1 MRVQKK
7 LAVVAVAVVMA
18 MVAKAACRYPNGC
31 VRAAL
36 TRSLSAG
43 YARAKPQVGS
53 RLLLTATTHLITPHR
68 PCYASCGHRSMPSLP
83 RLHHP
88 VRVYKYHPPPLT
100 LRLVPTSRPALLPVS
115 GVHIALIAHDVQR
128 HEHRP
133 LAVLPS
139 VVFGAS
145 AVPRAQVIASPRRVS
160 HDTRG
165 ELPGQMN

>member
-18 MVAKAACRYPNGC
+18 MVAKAPCRYPNGC

-88 VRVYKYHPPPLT
+88 VRVYKYHPPLSLFDSYQPPGLHFCLFRAFISRLLPTMFSDTSIAPLQCY
-100 LRLVPTSRPALLPVS
+100 LRLFSELVLYHEPKLSLHLEEFHMTPEVS
-115 GVHIALIAHDVQR
+115 C
-128 HEHRP
+128 
-133 LAVLPS
+133 
-139 VVFGAS
+139 
-145 AVPRAQVIASPRRVS
+145 RAK
-160 HDTRG
+160 
-165 ELPGQMN
+165 